1 MLLFIV
7 LSLTEA
13 DIAPLRYH
21 GKEQHVGTKRCV
33 SVSPTQFYPELG
45 FTLGMSLGR
54 IYVSDLWLLRDL
66 GISNLLDF

>member
-1 MLLFIV
+1 MLLCIV

-33 SVSPTQFYPELG
+33 SVSPTQFLPRVRLYTWYESG
-45 FTLGMSLGR
+45 ENICVRSVATER
-54 IYVSDLWLLRDL
+54 VRDFK
-66 GISNLLDF
+66 SS